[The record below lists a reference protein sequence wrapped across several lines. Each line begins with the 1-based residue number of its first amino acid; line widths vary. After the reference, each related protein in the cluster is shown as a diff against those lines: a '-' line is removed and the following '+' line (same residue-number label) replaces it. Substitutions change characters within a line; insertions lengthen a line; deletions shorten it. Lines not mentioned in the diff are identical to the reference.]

1 MWCWRKRQS
10 NPQPTYGRSELSY
23 FSGVLVGL
31 ILLFIA
37 IEDFRSHR
45 ISNRSL
51 LVLIFCIVVS
61 QECYW
66 NPCYSIASLFVA
78 IIAYRFLG
86 LGGGDV
92 KLIVVITLLLTPHGE
107 IVNYWL
113 YASIFSLVLIALH
126 LLIFRTIKGA
136 IALAPALCGAVL
148 CIS

>member
-1 MWCWRKRQS
+1 MWCWRKRRS

-23 FSGVLVGL
+23 LSDVLVDL

-51 LVLIFCIVVS
+51 ILLMLCIVLTRDPHF
-61 QECYW
+61 
-66 NPCYSIASLFVA
+66 NPSYSIAALAVA
-78 IIAYRFLG
+78 FLAYRLCG

-92 KLIVVITLLLTPHGE
+92 KLIAVITLLLTPHGE

-113 YASIFSLVLIALH
+113 YTSIFGLVLIALH